1 MAHLAEINDIEN
13 PFRSGAASL
22 PVESLP
28 VEAPVA
34 LPASVIEE
42 LRAFVG
48 PSADY
53 YLKAWDGRL
62 RNAAAEIRINWAAF
76 LFPTFWFS
84 YRKLYR
90 QAVLVYMA
98 NLAISSIAIVVF
110 MGILGTQ
117 RTPLAIGRLAIGFIC
132 GRYANAWYLSRA
144 LRAISK
150 AQDQGHDH
158 DERMLV
164 LARRGGTNILA
175 VFGMFLPFLA
185 WLFVVCIAVVVITV
199 GR

>member
-1 MAHLAEINDIEN
+1 MAHLAEINDTEN
-13 PFRSGAASL
+13 PFRPGVASL

-28 VEAPVA
+28 VEAPVVI
-34 LPASVIEE
+34 PATVIDE

-48 PSADY
+48 PSANY

-62 RNAAAEIRINWAAF
+62 RNPAADVPINWAAF

-84 YRKLYR
+84 YRKMYR
-90 QAVLVYMA
+90 QAVLVYA
-98 NLAISSIAIVVF
+98 IGLAVSSVALIVF
-110 MGILGTQ
+110 MGMLGTQ
-117 RTPLAIGRLAIGFIC
+117 RAPFAIGRLAIGLVC

-144 LRAISK
+144 LRAIST
-150 AQDQGHDH
+150 AQEQGLDH

-164 LARRGGTNILA
+164 LPRRGGTNILA

-185 WLFVVCIAVVVITV
+185 WMAIVCIAIVVITV